1 MSLIRLDPSK
11 QINILPVNE
20 ASSSQ
25 EQHFLLHPL
34 FTMKR
39 LDRYI
44 LGPNEEFLAQL
55 AKSHHEEGNLIDIID
70 PDLHKQMDL
79 QSFDIFSETAY
90 SCLKEQRS
98 QRPNIDQI
106 VIKLERALELQRKH
120 ENLNEL

>member
-1 MSLIRLDPSK
+1 AAVRSIHGLSAKYRSFLLDQSMGYLP
-11 QINILPVNE
+11 PVNE

-70 PDLHKQMDL
+70 PEWICNHSTSSQKQH
-79 QSFDIFSETAY
+79 
-90 SCLKEQRS
+90 
-98 QRPNIDQI
+98 I
-106 VIKLERALELQRKH
+106 VA
-120 ENLNEL
+120 